1 MKFDLGQVV
10 ATNWFR
16 SKFDFD
22 LMIKLINRH
31 VNGDWGD
38 LEMNDWQLNEAA
50 LMDGDRI
57 LSMYRVNGQKIY
69 VITESDRSY
78 TTIMLSEEY

>member
-10 ATNWFR
+10 ATDGFR
-16 SKFDFD
+16 GEFDFD

-78 TTIMLSEEY
+78 TTIMLAEEY